1 MSDQEEA
8 IDLIPY
14 LSRAWN
20 RERIAKPI
28 STVDKDFYLRY
39 NEFIDSDSYTEKEK
53 ERNEIEMNSFFRKR
67 MAFIANCAA
76 TTPLT
81 DKFENQLT
89 HEETIIYKQIHELVS
104 SFKENIRKVA

>member
-1 MSDQEEA
+1 MSEQEEKE

-39 NEFIDSDSYTEKEK
+39 NEFIDSANYTEKEK

-76 TTPLT
+76 TTALT

-89 HEETIIYKQIHELVS
+89 HEETIIYKQINELVS
-104 SFKENIRKVA
+104 NFRENIKKI